1 MFFAYFKRW
10 NWIKFHL
17 FTTRIFD
24 TRCTDIQYAAEK
36 GHERFFFPF
45 KPNGRFEIQNF
56 L

>member
-17 FTTRIFD
+17 FTVRIFD
-24 TRCTDIQYAAEK
+24 IRRTGIQYGAEN
-36 GHERFFFPF
+36 GYGRCFFPF
-45 KPNGRFEIQNF
+45 KPNGRLEIQNF